1 MSYKLWLGV
10 FGLALTR
17 HPSTPGRKKGQSPNK
32 TVAGNRHEKRR
43 ITIRITTR
51 REQRE
56 YKKRIEEEERE

>member
-43 ITIRITTR
+43 NTTRHTIR
-51 REQRE
+51 
-56 YKKRIEEEERE
+56 KEERRKIE